1 METQQSVSHWAE
13 QIFGPIAE
21 PAVLV
26 RRAETELQELL
37 QAVQDG
43 NTEEIGKETADVVIL
58 LMRLLEQNGLSLSNE
73 VDKKM
78 QENRA
83 RKWIKKGDG
92 TGSHIKG

>member
-1 METQQSVSHWAE
+1 METQLSISRWAE
-13 QIFGPIAE
+13 QIFGPVIE

-26 RRAETELQELL
+26 TRANTELQELL
-37 QAVQDG
+37 QAVQDS

-92 TGSHIKG
+92 TGSHIKS